1 MDAKGNGQ
9 SASLTVRAEP
19 ETCTRAEE
27 VQSRDRASNGDP
39 ESGQTP
45 GKQPRQ
51 PTENTTGNGRAQD
64 KISCAHP
71 VGPRILSLHEAAVY
85 LGCCERTVRDLILDG
100 VIPQVEL
107 TSRIQVDI
115 RDLDKL
121 IESKKKTCE
130 YQN

>member
-1 MDAKGNGQ
+1 MDAQGNGP
-9 SASLTVRAEP
+9 SARLTVRAESK
-19 ETCTRAEE
+19 TNTRAED
-27 VQSRDRASNGDP
+27 VRSRDRASKGDP

-45 GKQPRQ
+45 GKQPMQ
-51 PTENTTGNGRAQD
+51 PTENASGNGRAQD
-64 KISCAHP
+64 KRSHAHP
-71 VGPRILSLHEAAVY
+71 IGPRILSLHEAAVY

-121 IESKKKTCE
+121 IESKKKIYD

>member
-1 MDAKGNGQ
+1 MDAQRNGQ
-9 SASLTVRAEP
+9 SARLTVRTQSK
-19 ETCTRAEE
+19 TCTRAEDG
-27 VQSRDRASNGDP
+27 QSRDRASKGDP

-45 GKQPRQ
+45 GKQPMQ
-51 PTENTTGNGRAQD
+51 PTETTTGNGRAQD
-64 KISCAHP
+64 KTSRAHP
-71 VGPRILSLHEAAVY
+71 IGPRILSLHEAAVY

-115 RDLDKL
+115 LDLDKL
-121 IESKKKTCE
+121 IESKKKICE